1 MDTGPAKPITAH
13 TPAASSDAAVNPESR
28 TPQVEACLLIPEP
41 HGDDRSQQ
49 PCDGQQGP
57 AGEQARASPPLTGSA
72 VRESTT
78 PMTSGTPIPAMATM
92 R

>member
-1 MDTGPAKPITAH
+1 MTG
-13 TPAASSDAAVNPESR
+13 ASSPATVNKAQPESR
-28 TPQVEACLLIPEP
+28 
-41 HGDDRSQQ
+41 
-49 PCDGQQGP
+49 
-57 AGEQARASPPLTGSA
+57 ARASPPLTGSA